1 MENRNVPKDGIA
13 GLKENWKSDILSGFT
28 IFLIALPLCIGIAIA
43 SGAPPMAGL
52 FAGIVGGMVASFL
65 GGSYVNINGPAAG
78 LIAVIVNSI
87 NVLGGGDA
95 KLGFE
100 LTLAAIAIAGVFQVI
115 LGLLKAGN
123 LTVYFPGS
131 VIHGMM
137 AAIGIIII
145 VKQFNVFLGVTPTAK
160 SILGL
165 IIEIPHS
172 FTKLNPEIAFIG
184 VVGILIL
191 ILLPMIKVNWVKKI
205 PGPLLVVIVAVGIG
219 MVFDLEDKH
228 TFTFLQESYEV
239 GPNNLVNLPAH
250 ISDGFTSP
258 NFSQVFTFNFFLMMI
273 TIMLVGSIESL
284 LTSAA
289 VDKIDPYKR
298 TSNMDR
304 ELISKGAGNFLLGMI
319 GGIPIIAEVVRSSA
333 NVNNGAK
340 TKWSN
345 FFHGLFLL
353 VFISLFPE
361 LLHRIPL
368 SALAAILIMVGFK
381 LASPKAFIH
390 SYEKGVDQ
398 LLVFVTTIVLT
409 LVEDLLIGVAAGIFV
424 EILIMLYHG
433 VSFKN
438 IFKAD
443 FTVESKDNTHF
454 VTIRRNLVFSNYLSI
469 KTALYSL
476 PIGGTVTIALVDV
489 EVVGHAALEY
499 LADFILYYED
509 RGGKVIVE
517 GLDKLTPLSGH
528 PQATRK
534 LVTK

>member
-172 FTKLNPEIAFIG
+172 LTKLNPEIAFIG

-258 NFSQVFTFNFFLMMI
+258 NFSQVFTFRKLS
-273 TIMLVGSIESL
+273 VRH
-284 LTSAA
+284 
-289 VDKIDPYKR
+289 DRRY
-298 TSNMDR
+298 SNYC
-304 ELISKGAGNFLLGMI
+304 
-319 GGIPIIAEVVRSSA
+319 RSSKKF
-333 NVNNGAK
+333 G
-340 TKWSN
+340 
-345 FFHGLFLL
+345 
-353 VFISLFPE
+353 
-361 LLHRIPL
+361 
-368 SALAAILIMVGFK
+368 
-381 LASPKAFIH
+381 
-390 SYEKGVDQ
+390 
-398 LLVFVTTIVLT
+398 
-409 LVEDLLIGVAAGIFV
+409 
-424 EILIMLYHG
+424 
-433 VSFKN
+433 
-438 IFKAD
+438 
-443 FTVESKDNTHF
+443 
-454 VTIRRNLVFSNYLSI
+454 
-469 KTALYSL
+469 
-476 PIGGTVTIALVDV
+476 
-489 EVVGHAALEY
+489 
-499 LADFILYYED
+499 
-509 RGGKVIVE
+509 
-517 GLDKLTPLSGH
+517 
-528 PQATRK
+528 
-534 LVTK
+534 